1 MNLKKKKKK
10 QRFSKII
17 TIMIIAITIS
27 FCILSYI
34 NKRITPYLLDYAALE
49 TQKIANLI
57 INKAIT
63 KQVISDNVDIDKL
76 FTIIQ
81 DSSGNIQTID
91 FNSIVVNDMLSS
103 ISDLIQDNL
112 LAVEKGKIDLIKD
125 SEYIFSEYDK
135 RKLKKGIIYEVP
147 FLAYTGNTFL
157 ANIGPKIPVRL
168 NLVGNVNSNI
178 NTKIEPYGIN
188 NALLEILIH
197 VEVSEQVILPIA
209 SKKITIDNDIP
220 IAIKMIQGIVPRY
233 YQNGIT
239 NSSPIFSLPLE

>member
-1 MNLKKKKKK
+1 MTLKRKKKKS
-10 QRFSKII
+10 RVSKII
-17 TIMIIAITIS
+17 ITT
-27 FCILSYI
+27 ILSIILAFNAISYV
-34 NKRITPYLLDYAALE
+34 NKKITPYLLDYASLE

-63 KQVISDNVDIDKL
+63 KQVITDNVEVDKL
-76 FTIIQ
+76 FTIVQ
-81 DSSGNIQTID
+81 DSSGNIQSID
-91 FNSIVVNDMLSS
+91 FNSIVVNDILSS

-112 LAVEKGKIDLIKD
+112 IAVEQGKIDIIKD
-125 SEYIFSEYDK
+125 SENIFSEYDK

-147 FLAYTGNTFL
+147 LLAYTGNTFL

-168 NLVGNVNSNI
+168 NLVGNVSSNI
-178 NTKIEPYGIN
+178 DTKIEPYGIN

-197 VEVSEQVILPIA
+197 VEVSEQIILPIA

-220 IAIKMIQGIVPRY
+220 IAIKMIQGSVPRY